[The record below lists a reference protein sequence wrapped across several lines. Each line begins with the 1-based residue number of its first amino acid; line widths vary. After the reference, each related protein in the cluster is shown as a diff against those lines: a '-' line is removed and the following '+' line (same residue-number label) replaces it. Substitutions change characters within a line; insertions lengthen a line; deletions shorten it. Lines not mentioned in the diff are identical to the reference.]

1 MTVAEVI
8 STITSIVT
16 GSIGW
21 MGQFITFMGNNPIV
35 LVFAILPVVGYAVSI
50 LKRLLSF

>member
-1 MTVAEVI
+1 MSIADVL
-8 STITSIVT
+8 SSITSIVT
-16 GSIGW
+16 GSVGW
-21 MGQFITFMGNNPIV
+21 MGQFVSFMGNNPLV

>member
-1 MTVAEVI
+1 MSTADVL

-16 GSIGW
+16 SSIGW
-21 MGQFITFMGNNPIV
+21 MGQFISFMGQYPIV

>member
-1 MTVAEVI
+1 MSVAEVL
-8 STITSIVT
+8 SAITSIVT
-16 GSIGW
+16 GSVGW
-21 MGQFITFMGNNPIV
+21 MGQFITFIGNNPVV